1 MNESKKI
8 ERLTRINDR
17 LKRQLTDLEQKY
29 DELIENG
36 NEPLEEVIALMAK
49 LRDIEK
55 EWDSALDDINKYRQE
70 YKGLITEMRSNLHNL
85 KRRK

>member
-1 MNESKKI
+1 MNESKKV
-8 ERLTRINDR
+8 ERLTRMNDR

-70 YKGLITEMRSNLHNL
+70 YKDLITEMRSNLHNL

>member
-1 MNESKKI
+1 MNESKKV

-70 YKGLITEMRSNLHNL
+70 YKDLITEMRSNLHNL

>member
-1 MNESKKI
+1 MNESKKV

-70 YKGLITEMRSNLHNL
+70 YKDLIAEMRSNLHNL

>member
-1 MNESKKI
+1 MNESKKV

-36 NEPLEEVIALMAK
+36 NEPLEEVIALMAE
-49 LRDIEK
+49 LRDIVK
-55 EWDSALDDINKYRQE
+55 EWA
-70 YKGLITEMRSNLHNL
+70 
-85 KRRK
+85 